1 MTNSEEKN
9 RHLLIG
15 VTIIFIAN
23 IFGTFFNVISNFFLP
38 KYLSVEAYAG
48 IKLYEL
54 YYTYIGIFHFGFI
67 DGVYLEYGGKSFKSL
82 SEEDIALKLNTFRW
96 AEIICMLILMI
107 IASFLHNDIFFFVV
121 LSIPTLN
128 IISFFQLLYQA
139 TGEYSS
145 YSKIL
150 NVTTFFKTVLN
161 FSVLLFISRTN
172 YKIYLTGYTFLNLAI
187 ALWLEISIRIKKVHR
202 QSFFHFSLSILIQ
215 EIKSGLALR
224 ISILSGFLLSGM
236 DRIFVKTFMDTI
248 AFAQYAFA
256 VTVENILNV
265 MITPVT
271 TTLYNYF
278 CNEPDDE
285 QIRMI
290 NNIVTITSATVVLLF
305 FPVKFILILFLD
317 NYLDAAVVL
326 ALLFAS
332 KSLYIII
339 QGIYVN
345 LYKAKKEQNKYLKK
359 LTIVICTGAI
369 TNLSFYWMLP
379 LKEAFALATLVTSY
393 IWLAISILDFKRITF
408 RFKNCVYIVLCNGL
422 FLMCSY
428 RISVIAGFILYFL
441 FVLIM
446 SFIIFPK
453 ELKAIIFRIEKY
465 IKK

>member
-128 IISFFQLLYQA
+128 IICFFQLLYQA

-393 IWLAISILDFKRITF
+393 IS
-408 RFKNCVYIVLCNGL
+408 
-422 FLMCSY
+422 
-428 RISVIAGFILYFL
+428 
-441 FVLIM
+441 
-446 SFIIFPK
+446 
-453 ELKAIIFRIEKY
+453 
-465 IKK
+465 

>member
-1 MTNSEEKN
+1 M
-9 RHLLIG
+9 
-15 VTIIFIAN
+15 
-23 IFGTFFNVISNFFLP
+23 
-38 KYLSVEAYAG
+38 
-48 IKLYEL
+48 
-54 YYTYIGIFHFGFI
+54 
-67 DGVYLEYGGKSFKSL
+67 
-82 SEEDIALKLNTFRW
+82 
-96 AEIICMLILMI
+96 
-107 IASFLHNDIFFFVV
+107 
-121 LSIPTLN
+121 N

-187 ALWLEISIRIKKVHR
+187 ALWLEISIRIKKIHR

-290 NNIVTITSATVVLLF
+290 NNIVTIASATVVLLF

-359 LTIVICTGAI
+359 LIIVICTGAI
-369 TNLSFYWMLP
+369 TNLSFYWMMP

-393 IWLAISILDFKRITF
+393 IWLAISMLDFKRITF

-428 RISVIAGFILYFL
+428 GISVIAGFMLYLL

-453 ELKAIIFRIEKY
+453 ELKAIIFHIEKY
-465 IKK
+465 MRK

>member
-393 IWLAISILDFKRITF
+393 IS
-408 RFKNCVYIVLCNGL
+408 
-422 FLMCSY
+422 
-428 RISVIAGFILYFL
+428 
-441 FVLIM
+441 
-446 SFIIFPK
+446 
-453 ELKAIIFRIEKY
+453 
-465 IKK
+465 

>member
-38 KYLSVEAYAG
+38 KFLSVEAYAG

-290 NNIVTITSATVVLLF
+290 NNIVT
-305 FPVKFILILFLD
+305 
-317 NYLDAAVVL
+317 N
-326 ALLFAS
+326 
-332 KSLYIII
+332 
-339 QGIYVN
+339 
-345 LYKAKKEQNKYLKK
+345 
-359 LTIVICTGAI
+359 
-369 TNLSFYWMLP
+369 
-379 LKEAFALATLVTSY
+379 
-393 IWLAISILDFKRITF
+393 
-408 RFKNCVYIVLCNGL
+408 
-422 FLMCSY
+422 
-428 RISVIAGFILYFL
+428 
-441 FVLIM
+441 
-446 SFIIFPK
+446 
-453 ELKAIIFRIEKY
+453 
-465 IKK
+465 